1 MIMIM
6 MTMAMINVDEGLIK
20 SAGILSFRG
29 HCALVLL
36 VECCPRDRFAVV
48 AGGTFHARKYKM
60 RCN

>member
-1 MIMIM
+1 M
-6 MTMAMINVDEGLIK
+6 MKMAMINLDGHLIK

-48 AGGTFHARKYKM
+48 AGGWWHFS
-60 RCN
+60 CSQV